1 MSHEEDTIVSHLFN
15 GNNGTSVPLRLLH
28 NAIGYLL
35 CTPADVVNGVVRRF
49 DAGDNGDIAWK

>member
-1 MSHEEDTIVSHLFN
+1 MNQNEPSQTVYSYDGYTSTHL
-15 GNNGTSVPLRLLH
+15 SLRLLH

>member
-15 GNNGTSVPLRLLH
+15 SNNGTSVPLRLLH

-35 CTPADVVNGVVRRF
+35 
-49 DAGDNGDIAWK
+49 